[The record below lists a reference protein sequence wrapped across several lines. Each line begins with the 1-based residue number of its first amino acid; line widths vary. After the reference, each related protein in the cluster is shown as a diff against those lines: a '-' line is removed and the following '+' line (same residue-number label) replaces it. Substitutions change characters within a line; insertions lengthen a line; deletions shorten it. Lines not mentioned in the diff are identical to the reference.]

1 MNVLITGVASGI
13 GQAAA
18 DQFLSRGH
26 VVYGIDRLAV
36 AEKEGLFTFTADI
49 TNETSLQQVAQQ
61 LQKQGTH
68 LDAMINIAGKHSM
81 ASLVESN
88 FAQMKQIIDINLCG
102 TMLVNRV
109 FHTLLTEKG
118 RIVIVTSE
126 VAAFDPM
133 PFNGLYNVS
142 KTALDCYAQALRQEL
157 NLLGQKVVTIRPGAV
172 ETPLSAGSVKATA
185 DLAERTLLYKRQ
197 AKNFSALAAKFMGK
211 PMKAEALA
219 ALIYRATMVKQPKLI
234 YQKHR
239 NPGLVVLSWLP
250 KRIQCYLIKWILNMR
265 PHRVDNMHQ
274 SC

>member
-13 GQAAA
+13 GQAVA
-18 DQFLSRGH
+18 DCFLHRGH
-26 VVYGIDRLAV
+26 IVFGIDRLPV
-36 AEKEGLFTFTADI
+36 AEKEGLFIFTADI
-49 TNETSLQQVAQQ
+49 TDENSLYQVAQQ

-68 LDAMINIAGKHSM
+68 LDVIINIAGKHMM
-81 ASLVESN
+81 ASLVESEYR
-88 FAQMKQIIDINLCG
+88 QMKQIIEINLCG

-109 FHTLLTEKG
+109 FHPYLKKTG

-157 NLLGQKVVTIRPGAV
+157 NLIGQTVVTIRPGAV

-185 DLAERTLLYKRQ
+185 DLAENTVLYRHQ
-197 AKNFSALAAKFMGK
+197 AKRFSTLASKFMGK
-211 PMKAEALA
+211 PMKASALA
-219 ALIYRATMVKQPKLI
+219 MLIYRAAVAKRPKLI

-239 NPGLVVLSWLP
+239 NPGLVMLSWLP
-250 KRIQCYLIKWILNMR
+250 KRTQCALIKWLL
-265 PHRVDNMHQ
+265 
-274 SC
+274 